1 MCLFI
6 CYSLLIV
13 EQEAEKQV
21 NGVIIAI
28 FGHYLVGTYLICG
41 GQILPSVDK

>member
-1 MCLFI
+1 MFPLYVFI

-21 NGVIIAI
+21 NSVIIAI
-28 FGHYLVGTYLICG
+28 LGHY
-41 GQILPSVDK
+41 